1 MFGLKI
7 IFLFFIRLYRKF
19 ISPIL
24 GPSKCRFYPTC
35 SAYAYE
41 AISKYGAIKGGFLT
55 VKRIL
60 KCHPFNPGGYDPVP

>member
-1 MFGLKI
+1 MKTIL
-7 IFLFFIRLYRKF
+7 LFFIRLYRRI
-19 ISPIL
+19 ISPLL

-41 AISKYGAIKGGFLT
+41 AITKYGALKGGFLT